1 MVIEAGKVTRPLNI
15 SFRQTTKRAAR
26 HKMRICSLLPSAT
39 EIAFALGL
47 GDQVVAVSHECDYPP
62 EASNRPVLTKSAIH
76 LKIHRSLEVDREVE
90 ERGGDIYEIDEKLLG
105 KLKPDLILTQE
116 LCHVCAVSYT
126 KVKEAARILDADTKI
141 VSLEP
146 TNLEEIVDNI
156 LLVGRMTDKVAQ
168 AEKLSSQM
176 LARIERVKEKTER
189 AEHRPR
195 VFFMEWLQP
204 PWVGGHWIPQMVDY
218 AGGLDGLGRL
228 GKPSS
233 RIGWDEVVE
242 YKPEIIVLSP
252 CGFDANQVMA
262 EAHVMASYKGLERI
276 PAFQSA
282 RIYAVNASAYFSRSG
297 PRVVDGLE
305 ILAHIIH
312 PRMFPDNS
320 HPEAVRTVPK
330 ELIRPS

>member
-1 MVIEAGKVTRPLNI
+1 MK
-15 SFRQTTKRAAR
+15 
-26 HKMRICSLLPSAT
+26 ICSLLPSAT

-62 EASNRPVLTKSAIH
+62 EVSNRPVLTKSAVH
-76 LKIHRSLEVDREVE
+76 QKFHKSREVDQEVE
-90 ERGGDIYEIDEKLLG
+90 RRGGDIYEIDAKLLE

-126 KVKEAARILDADTKI
+126 KVKEAARVLDADTKV

-156 LLVGRMTDKVAQ
+156 LLVGRMTGKLTE
-168 AEKLSSQM
+168 AEKLGSQM
-176 LARIERVKEKTER
+176 LRRINTVKEKTREVGG
-189 AEHRPR
+189 RPR
-195 VFFMEWLQP
+195 TFFMEWLLP
-204 PWVGGHWIPQMVDY
+204 PWASGHWIPEMVDY
-218 AGGLDGLGRL
+218 AGGVEGLGRL
-228 GKPSS
+228 GKPSH

-242 YKPEIIVLSP
+242 YQPEIIVLSP
-252 CGFDANQVMA
+252 CGFDANQVME
-262 EAHVMASYKGLERI
+262 EAHVLASYEGWERI
-276 PAFQSA
+276 PAFQSS

-312 PRMFPDNS
+312 PELFPVNP
-320 HPEAVRTVPK
+320 HPEAVGTVPE
-330 ELIRPS
+330 ELVLGKRVIETT

>member
-1 MVIEAGKVTRPLNI
+1 
-15 SFRQTTKRAAR
+15 
-26 HKMRICSLLPSAT
+26 MRICSLLPSAT

-47 GDQVVAVSHECDYPP
+47 GDQVVAVSHECDYPH

-76 LKIHRSLEVDREVE
+76 QKLHRSLEVDREVE
-90 ERGGDIYEIDEKLLG
+90 QRGGDIYEIDEKLLE

-126 KVKEAARILDADTKI
+126 KVKEAARVLDTDTKI

-156 LLVGRMTDKVAQ
+156 LLVGRMTNKLAE
-168 AEKLSSQM
+168 AEKLAAQM
-176 LARIERVKEKTER
+176 LQRINRVREKTQTVQNK
-189 AEHRPR
+189 PR

-204 PWVGGHWIPQMVDY
+204 PWAGGHWIPQMVDY
-218 AGGLDGLGRL
+218 AGGVEGLGRI
-228 GKPSS
+228 GEPSH
-233 RIGWDEVVE
+233 RIEWKQVVE

-252 CGFDANQVMA
+252 CGFDAIQVME
-262 EAHVMASYKGLERI
+262 EAHLLASYQGWERI
-276 PAFQSA
+276 PAFQSS

-312 PRMFPDNS
+312 PELFQKNPY
-320 HPEAVRTVPK
+320 PEAVRIVPK
-330 ELIRPS
+330 GMIR

>member
-1 MVIEAGKVTRPLNI
+1 
-15 SFRQTTKRAAR
+15 
-26 HKMRICSLLPSAT
+26 MRICSLLPSAT

-47 GDQVVAVSHECDYPP
+47 ADQVVAVSHECDYPP

-76 LKIHRSLEVDREVE
+76 QKIHRSLEVDREVE
-90 ERGGDIYEIDEKLLG
+90 QRGGDIYEIDEKLLAN
-105 KLKPDLILTQE
+105 LKPDLILTQE

-126 KVKEAARILDADTKI
+126 RVKEAARVLDADTKI

-156 LLVGRMTDKVAQ
+156 LLVGRMTNKLAE
-168 AEKLSSQM
+168 AEKLAAQM
-176 LARIERVKEKTER
+176 LRRIDRVREKTKTVQDK
-189 AEHRPR
+189 PR

-204 PWVGGHWIPQMVDY
+204 PWAGGHWIPQMVDY
-218 AGGLDGLGRL
+218 AGGVEGLGRI
-228 GKPSS
+228 GKPSH
-233 RIGWDEVVE
+233 RIEWDQVVE

-252 CGFDANQVMA
+252 CGFDANQVME
-262 EAHVMASYKGLERI
+262 EAHVLASYIEWNEI
-276 PAFQSA
+276 PAFQSS

-312 PRMFPDNS
+312 PELFPENP
-320 HPEAVRTVPK
+320 HPEAVKTVPK
-330 ELIRPS
+330 GMIGA

>member
-1 MVIEAGKVTRPLNI
+1 
-15 SFRQTTKRAAR
+15 
-26 HKMRICSLLPSAT
+26 MRICSLLPSAT

-47 GDQVVAVSHECDYPP
+47 GDQVVAVSHECDYPH

-76 LKIHRSLEVDREVE
+76 QKIHRSLELDREVE
-90 ERGGDIYEIDEKLLG
+90 QREGDIYEIDEKLLE

-126 KVKEAARILDADTKI
+126 KVKEAARVLDADTKI

-156 LLVGRMTDKVAQ
+156 LLVGRITGKLEEG
-168 AEKLSSQM
+168 EKLAQQM
-176 LARIERVKEKTER
+176 LQRISRIREKAQTTR
-189 AEHRPR
+189 HRPR

-204 PWVGGHWIPQMVDY
+204 LWTGGHWIPQMVDY
-218 AGGLDGLGRL
+218 AGGVDGLGRL
-228 GKPSS
+228 GKPSH
-233 RIGWDEVVE
+233 RLEWDDVIE
-242 YKPEIIVLSP
+242 YQPEIIVLSP
-252 CGFDANQVMA
+252 CGFDANQVME
-262 EAHVMASYKGLERI
+262 EAHVLASYQGWEKI
-276 PAFQSA
+276 PAFQSS

-312 PRMFPDNS
+312 PELFPENP
-320 HPEAVRTVPK
+320 HPEALKTVPQ
-330 ELIRPS
+330 ELVLGERVIETM

>member
-1 MVIEAGKVTRPLNI
+1 
-15 SFRQTTKRAAR
+15 
-26 HKMRICSLLPSAT
+26 MRICSLLPSAT
-39 EIAFALGL
+39 EIVFALGI

-76 LKIHRSLEVDREVE
+76 RKIHKSLEVNHEVE
-90 ERGGDIYEIDEKLLG
+90 QRGGDIYEIDEKLLE

-126 KVKEAARILDADTKI
+126 RVKEAARVLDADTKI

-156 LLVGRMTDKVAQ
+156 LLVGRMTGKVAE
-168 AEKLSSQM
+168 AEKLTSQM
-176 LARIERVKEKTER
+176 LWRIKRVREKTQTVQ
-189 AEHRPR
+189 HRLR

-204 PWVGGHWIPQMVDY
+204 PWAGGHWIPEMVDY
-218 AGGLDGLGRL
+218 AGGVDGLGRP
-228 GKPSS
+228 GKASH
-233 RIGWDEVVE
+233 RIEWDEVVE
-242 YKPEIIVLSP
+242 YQPQIIVLSP
-252 CGFDANQVMA
+252 CGFDANQVMQ
-262 EAHVMASYKGLERI
+262 EVHVLGSYQGWEKI
-276 PAFQSA
+276 PAFQSS

-312 PRMFPDNS
+312 PELFSENP
-320 HPEAVRTVPK
+320 HPEAVRMVPK
-330 ELIRPS
+330 ELVLGRRIVEAK

>member
-1 MVIEAGKVTRPLNI
+1 
-15 SFRQTTKRAAR
+15 
-26 HKMRICSLLPSAT
+26 MRICSLLPSAT

-76 LKIHRSLEVDREVE
+76 QKIHRSFEVDREVE
-90 ERGGDIYEIDEKLLG
+90 QRAGDIYEIDEKLLE

-126 KVKEAARILDADTKI
+126 RVKEAARVLEADTKI

-146 TNLEEIVDNI
+146 TNLDEIVDNI
-156 LLVGRMTDKVAQ
+156 LLVGKMTSRLGE
-168 AEKLSSQM
+168 AEKLARQM
-176 LARIERVKEKTER
+176 LQRINKVRERTQTLQNK
-189 AEHRPR
+189 PR

-204 PWVGGHWIPQMVDY
+204 PWAGGHWIPQMVDY
-218 AGGLDGLGRL
+218 AGGIEELGRL
-228 GKPSS
+228 GKPSH
-233 RIGWDEVVE
+233 RIEWDEVVE
-242 YKPEIIVLSP
+242 YKPEIIILSP
-252 CGFDANQVMA
+252 CGFDTDQVME
-262 EAHVMASYKGLERI
+262 EAHVLASYADWVKI
-276 PAFQSA
+276 PAFQSS

-312 PRMFPDNS
+312 PKIFPENP
-320 HPEAVRTVPK
+320 HREAVRIVPK
-330 ELIRPS
+330 EIVREVQSMGMT

>member
-1 MVIEAGKVTRPLNI
+1 
-15 SFRQTTKRAAR
+15 
-26 HKMRICSLLPSAT
+26 MRICSLLPSAT

-76 LKIHRSLEVDREVE
+76 QKIHRSIEVDREVE
-90 ERGGDIYEIDEKLLG
+90 QRGGDIYEIDEKLLE

-126 KVKEAARILDADTKI
+126 KVREAARVLDADTEI

-146 TNLEEIVDNI
+146 TKLEEIVDNI
-156 LLVGRMTDKVAQ
+156 LLIGRMTGKLGE
-168 AEKLSSQM
+168 AEKLAAQM
-176 LARIERVKEKTER
+176 LQRINRVKEKTQTAQR
-189 AEHRPR
+189 GPR

-204 PWVGGHWIPQMVDY
+204 PWAGGHWIPQMVDY
-218 AGGLDGLGRL
+218 AGGVEGLGRI
-228 GKPSS
+228 GKPSHKI
-233 RIGWDEVVE
+233 RWDEVVE
-242 YKPEIIVLSP
+242 YRPEIIVLSP
-252 CGFDANQVMA
+252 CGFDANQVME
-262 EAHVMASYKGLERI
+262 EANVLASYEEWDKI
-276 PAFQSA
+276 PAFQSP

-312 PRMFPDNS
+312 PELFPENP
-320 HPEAVRTVPK
+320 HPEAVKTVPK
-330 ELIRPS
+330 GMIRA

>member
-1 MVIEAGKVTRPLNI
+1 MK
-15 SFRQTTKRAAR
+15 
-26 HKMRICSLLPSAT
+26 ICSLLPSAT

-47 GDQVVAVSHECDYPP
+47 GEQVVAVSHECDYPA
-62 EASNRPVLTKSAIH
+62 EASGRPILTKSAIH
-76 LKIHRSLEVDREVE
+76 QKIHGSLVVDREVE
-90 ERGGDIYEIDEKLLG
+90 QRGGDIYEIDEKLLT

-126 KVKEAARILDADTKI
+126 RVKEAARVLDADTKI

-156 LLVGRMTDKVAQ
+156 RLVGKMTDRVAR
-168 AEKLSSQM
+168 AERLSSQM
-176 LARIERVKEKTER
+176 LGRIDRVREKTAR
-189 AEHRPR
+189 VDHRPR

-218 AGGLDGLGRL
+218 AGGLDGLGHF
-228 GKPSS
+228 GQPSQ
-233 RIGWDEVVE
+233 RIGWDQVVE

-252 CGFDANQVMA
+252 CGFDADQVVA
-262 EAHVMASYKGLERI
+262 EAHVLSSYEGWEKI
-276 PAFQSA
+276 PAFHSS

-312 PRMFPDNS
+312 PKMFPENS
-320 HPEAVRTVPK
+320 HPEAVRIVPK
-330 ELIRPS
+330 ELIMPA

>member
-1 MVIEAGKVTRPLNI
+1 
-15 SFRQTTKRAAR
+15 
-26 HKMRICSLLPSAT
+26 MRICSLLPSAT

-47 GDQVVAVSHECDYPP
+47 ADQVVAVSHECDYPP

-76 LKIHRSLEVDREVE
+76 QKIHRSLEVDREVE
-90 ERGGDIYEIDEKLLG
+90 QRGGDIYEIDEKLLG

-126 KVKEAARILDADTKI
+126 KVKEAARVLDADTKI

-156 LLVGRMTDKVAQ
+156 LLVGRMTGKLAE
-168 AEKLSSQM
+168 AEKLAEQM
-176 LARIERVKEKTER
+176 LQRINRVREKTQ
-189 AEHRPR
+189 ALQNKPR

-204 PWVGGHWIPQMVDY
+204 LWAGGHWIPQMVDY
-218 AGGLDGLGRL
+218 AGGVEGLGRI
-228 GKPSS
+228 GKPSH

-242 YKPEIIVLSP
+242 YQPEIIVLSP
-252 CGFDANQVMA
+252 CGFNANQVMK
-262 EAHVMASYKGLERI
+262 EAHVLASYQGWEKI
-276 PAFQSA
+276 PAFQSS

-305 ILAHIIH
+305 ILARIIH
-312 PRMFPDNS
+312 PELFPENP
-320 HPEAVRTVPK
+320 HPEALRMVPG
-330 ELIRPS
+330 ELVKGKRIIETKQT